1 MKPAWN
7 RGLDSNV
14 VLLMDGSEEIG
25 AGMDW
30 RDEVPATQRCIYV
43 QDRDSRRWS
52 AQALAETVEVEA
64 IVSASAE

>member
-7 RGLDSNV
+7 RGVDSNV
-14 VLLMDGSEEIG
+14 VLLMDGSEEI
-25 AGMDW
+25 ATGMDW

-52 AQALAETVEVEA
+52 AQALCETVEVEA
-64 IVSASAE
+64 LAASAE